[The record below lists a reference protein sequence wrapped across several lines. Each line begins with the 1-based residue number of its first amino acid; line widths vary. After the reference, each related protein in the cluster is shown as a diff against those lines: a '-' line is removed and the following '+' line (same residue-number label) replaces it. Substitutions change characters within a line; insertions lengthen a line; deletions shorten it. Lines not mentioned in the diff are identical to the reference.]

1 MGVLQ
6 FDPCSPLD
14 SYCSTKTW
22 HSEVLLLYLNIH
34 CPMERK
40 KSPVPK
46 PLVWQSKETWL
57 QWYTS
62 SALSCDFSHI
72 LARLRYTPP
81 PLTPNTSLPAKY
93 IGRQVIQGERGLSR
107 CRESQWDCWC
117 CPSQSI
123 AAQQYSNNNH
133 CSLSLFFDHSHKR
146 KQLLC
151 AFLAAHFHSSVC
163 WEEMFAQFQLSQG

>member
-1 MGVLQ
+1 MGALQ
-6 FDPCSPLD
+6 FDPRSPLD
-14 SYCSTKTW
+14 SYCSTKTR
-22 HSEVLLLYLNIH
+22 HSEVLLLYLNTH

-40 KSPVPK
+40 KSPAPK

-72 LARLRYTPP
+72 PARSRYTPP

-93 IGRQVIQGERGLSR
+93 IGRQVIQGERGLSH

-123 AAQQYSNNNH
+123 AAQQYSNN
-133 CSLSLFFDHSHKR
+133 SLLPEMAIVSLLFWP
-146 KQLLC
+146 LT
-151 AFLAAHFHSSVC
+151 
-163 WEEMFAQFQLSQG
+163 